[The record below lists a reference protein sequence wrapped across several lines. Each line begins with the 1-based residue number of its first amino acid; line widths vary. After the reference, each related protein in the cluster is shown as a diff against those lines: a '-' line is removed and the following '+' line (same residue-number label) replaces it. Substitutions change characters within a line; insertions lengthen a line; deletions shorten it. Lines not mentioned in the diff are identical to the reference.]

1 MSIRVLLAD
10 DGVGMASATGGSL
23 DEPGLAALRE
33 RAASIGATLAIVA
46 EPGRGTRVRCSLA
59 G

>member
-1 MSIRVLLAD
+1 V
-10 DGVGMASATGGSL
+10 
-23 DEPGLAALRE
+23 AALRE
-33 RAASIGATLAIVA
+33 RAASIGASLAVVS